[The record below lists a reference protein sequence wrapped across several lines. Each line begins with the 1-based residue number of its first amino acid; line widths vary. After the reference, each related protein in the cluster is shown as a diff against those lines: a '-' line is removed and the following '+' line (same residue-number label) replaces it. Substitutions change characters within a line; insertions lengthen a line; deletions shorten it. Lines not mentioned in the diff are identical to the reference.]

1 MKDYIEY
8 FTGLQR
14 SYGVCKVDDGYID
27 EITGKKKWKH
37 EWAKTPVTDQDY
49 EDHIKGIKSI
59 GIQPCTDD
67 GMARFGAIDVDK
79 YPIDTKFYLDVIQDK
94 SLPIIPV
101 LWKSGG
107 LHLYVFTTRW
117 VKAKEIRNFLEE
129 LLFVFKLPQ
138 ATEIFPKQTKLISA
152 DGTISNGNFINLPY
166 NGDDRKALDVDGTKM
181 SFQKFVETVKLNLVD
196 PSKFKK
202 LKEFVVYSE
211 LKGGGEEF
219 HDGPPCLQKLTKEQ
233 MTFTDGRDRFLY
245 NYMVFAKKKYP
256 DNWQDMILQAGR
268 NYFKYDKHWT
278 DDFIKSKIKS
288 WEKQDKGFIC
298 TDPLLEP
305 NCMKALCVK
314 RKYGV
319 LSGNKANYPTLSNL
333 QKINF
338 KPNPQWKITVEDPEE
353 GETVQLHLKN
363 TYKFQVHEFKNVLF
377 EQALIVAPP
386 IKQDQFDMILKSLST
401 PKDKVEV
408 IEPAEGTSPLEILKK
423 LLHKH
428 IYGAQATSFMSFS
441 SGRPLVTKE
450 FAFFVFDKF
459 LDKLKNEEWKYDAQT
474 TSYMIEHELF
484 DSDDPDK
491 EKRVIYK
498 HPKRYPGKDDDG
510 KPFNPIKVARIPLF
524 IFEEPEEVNETI
536 ETESEDQIV

>member
-1 MKDYIEY
+1 
-8 FTGLQR
+8 
-14 SYGVCKVDDGYID
+14 
-27 EITGKKKWKH
+27 
-37 EWAKTPVTDQDY
+37 
-49 EDHIKGIKSI
+49 
-59 GIQPCTDD
+59 
-67 GMARFGAIDVDK
+67 
-79 YPIDTKFYLDVIQDK
+79 
-94 SLPIIPV
+94 
-101 LWKSGG
+101 
-107 LHLYVFTTRW
+107 
-117 VKAKEIRNFLEE
+117 
-129 LLFVFKLPQ
+129 
-138 ATEIFPKQTKLISA
+138 
-152 DGTISNGNFINLPY
+152 
-166 NGDDRKALDVDGTKM
+166 
-181 SFQKFVETVKLNLVD
+181 
-196 PSKFKK
+196 
-202 LKEFVVYSE
+202 
-211 LKGGGEEF
+211 
-219 HDGPPCLQKLTKEQ
+219 
-233 MTFTDGRDRFLY
+233 
-245 NYMVFAKKKYP
+245 
-256 DNWQDMILQAGR
+256 
-268 NYFKYDKHWT
+268 
-278 DDFIKSKIKS
+278 
-288 WEKQDKGFIC
+288 
-298 TDPLLEP
+298 
-305 NCMKALCVK
+305 MKALCVK